1 MKEYQHNNV
10 TIRIHDANI
19 EPVQRR
25 KHLED
30 ATIKLMKEVV
40 KTETIST
47 SIGSTRDN

>member
-10 TIRIHDANI
+10 VIRIHDANI
-19 EPVQRR
+19 DPVQRR

-40 KTETIST
+40 KNEVVSP
-47 SIGSTRDN
+47 SSGCTREN